1 MNDADLV
8 ARRKATLGPTYQNF
22 YDQPLHLVRGS
33 GTKLWDVDGRQY
45 VDCYN
50 NVVSVGHCHPHVVEA
65 LCKQAAT
72 LNTHTR
78 YLHAS
83 IVELGEM
90 LVARMPADIDTCIF
104 TCTGSEANDLA
115 TQIARHVTGNQ
126 GVAVTE
132 ASYHGV
138 TELTRRLSTD
148 SYPLVDRPDWLAV
161 IEPPNLYR
169 GPWHRDDPTAGQ
181 KYLEQARAQFDLLE
195 QRGHKLA
202 AVMIDL
208 VWDSNG
214 PLVAPAEYLLGLCAE
229 VRKRGGLVIAD
240 EVQAGYCRSG
250 EQWWTADI
258 YGLKPDILT
267 CGKPMGAGHPLAL
280 MATKRNIID
289 NYSEQYHYFNTFGG
303 NPVSAAVGKAVIE
316 VIESE
321 GLLQNARETGAY
333 LEAGL
338 RELAS
343 RHDAIGDIQGR
354 GLFWGLD
361 MVSDRE
367 TRAAFSETQ
376 MRHLGSLIVEQGVI
390 TGNSGRY
397 GQILKLRPP
406 LVFSRT
412 DADQTLAA
420 IDSALQQMENE
431 LYFDKHKA

>member
-1 MNDADLV
+1 MNDEKLI
-8 ARRKATLGPTYQNF
+8 ARRKAILGPTYQNF
-22 YDQPLHLVRGS
+22 YDKPLHLVRGS
-33 GTKLWDVDGRQY
+33 GTKLWDVDGREY
-45 VDCYN
+45 IDSYN

-78 YLHAS
+78 YLHEG

-90 LVARMPADIDTCIF
+90 LVAKMPAAIDTCIF

-126 GVAVTE
+126 GMVVTE
-132 ASYHGV
+132 SSYHGV
-138 TELTRRLSTD
+138 SELTRHLSTD
-148 SYPLVDRPDWLAV
+148 SYPEQDRPDWLAV

-169 GPWHRDDPTAGQ
+169 GPYRRDDPAAAQ
-181 KYLEQARAQFDLLE
+181 KYLQQACAQFDLLE
-195 QRGHKLA
+195 ARGHKLA

-208 VWDSNG
+208 AWDSNG
-214 PLVAPAEYLLGLCAE
+214 PLVAPPEYLSGLCAE

-250 EQWWTADI
+250 EQWWTSDI

-280 MATKRNIID
+280 MATRRDIID
-289 NYSEQYHYFNTFGG
+289 DYASEYHYFNTFGG

-316 VIESE
+316 VIEAE
-321 GLLQNARETGAY
+321 GLLQNAGETGAY

-338 RELAS
+338 RDLAE
-343 RHDAIGDIQGR
+343 RHECIGDIQGR

-361 MVSDRE
+361 MVTDRA
-367 TRAAFSETQ
+367 TRTPFSEIQ

-390 TGNSGRY
+390 TGTSGRY

-406 LVFSRT
+406 LVFSRA
-412 DADQTLAA
+412 DADKVLAA
-420 IDSALQQMENE
+420 VDVAL
-431 LYFDKHKA
+431 HKFEV

>member
-1 MNDADLV
+1 MNDEDLV

-22 YDQPLHLVRGS
+22 YDEPLHLVRGS
-33 GTKLWDVDGRQY
+33 GSALWDVDGRQY
-45 VDCYN
+45 VDSYN

-65 LCKQAAT
+65 LCKQAGT

-78 YLHAS
+78 YLHKT

-90 LVARMPADIDTCIF
+90 LVERMPGEIDTCIF

-115 TQIARHVTGNQ
+115 TQIARHVTGQQ
-126 GVAVTE
+126 GMVVTE

-148 SYPLVDRPDWLAV
+148 SYPAANRPDWLAV

-169 GPWHRDDPTAGQ
+169 GPWRRDDPEAAQ
-181 KYLEQARAQFDLLE
+181 QYLKQACQQLDLLE
-195 QRGHKLA
+195 QRGHKPA

-214 PLVAPAEYLLGLCAE
+214 PLAPPGEYLLGLCAE
-229 VRKRGGLVIAD
+229 VRRRGGIVIAD
-240 EVQAGYCRSG
+240 EVQSGYCRSG
-250 EQWWTADI
+250 EHWWTADF

-280 MATKRNIID
+280 MATTRAIIEE
-289 NYSEQYHYFNTFGG
+289 YSQQYHYFNTFGG

-321 GLLQNARETGAY
+321 GLLQNAHDTGAY

-338 RELAS
+338 RDLAG
-343 RHDAIGDIQGR
+343 RHHAIGDVQGR

-361 MVSDRE
+361 MVTDPASRE
-367 TRAAFSETQ
+367 PFSKAQ

-390 TGNSGRY
+390 TGTSGRF

-406 LVFSRT
+406 LVFSRA
-412 DADQTLAA
+412 DADQAVAA
-420 IDSALQQMENE
+420 IDRALQQIE
-431 LYFDKHKA
+431 L

>member
-1 MNDADLV
+1 MNDEKLI
-8 ARRKATLGPTYQNF
+8 ARRKAILGPTYQNF
-22 YDQPLHLVRGS
+22 YDKPLHLVRGS
-33 GTKLWDVDGRQY
+33 GTKLWDVDGREY
-45 VDCYN
+45 IDSYN

-78 YLHAS
+78 YLHEG

-90 LVARMPADIDTCIF
+90 LVAKMPAAIDTCIF

-126 GVAVTE
+126 GMVVTE
-132 ASYHGV
+132 SSYHGV
-138 TELTRRLSTD
+138 SELTRHLSTD
-148 SYPLVDRPDWLAV
+148 SYPEQDRPDWLAV

-169 GPWHRDDPTAGQ
+169 GPYRRDDPAAAQ
-181 KYLEQARAQFDLLE
+181 KYLQQACAQFDLLE
-195 QRGHKLA
+195 ARGHKLA

-208 VWDSNG
+208 AWDSNG
-214 PLVAPAEYLLGLCAE
+214 PLVAPPEYLSGLCAE

-250 EQWWTADI
+250 EQWWTSDI

-280 MATKRNIID
+280 MATRRDIID
-289 NYSEQYHYFNTFGG
+289 DYASQYHYFNTFGG

-316 VIESE
+316 VIEAE
-321 GLLQNARETGAY
+321 GLLQNAGETGAY

-338 RELAS
+338 RDLAE
-343 RHDAIGDIQGR
+343 RHECIGDIQGR

-361 MVSDRE
+361 MVTDRA
-367 TRAAFSETQ
+367 TRTPFSEIQ

-390 TGNSGRY
+390 TGTSGRY

-406 LVFSRT
+406 LVFSRA
-412 DADQTLAA
+412 DADKVLAA
-420 IDSALQQMENE
+420 VDVAL
-431 LYFDKHKA
+431 HKFEV